1 MSDNPLVDFQHF
13 IIAGLAGIFGVYG
26 GVKVHG
32 SKIDDLRERMA
43 RVERKQDAMMEHFA
57 IRGLDDDA

>member
-32 SKIDDLRERMA
+32 SKIDEIIRRLDRLENKVDRI
-43 RVERKQDAMMEHFA
+43 VEREAED
-57 IRGLDDDA
+57 R